1 MSEQRRT
8 TSGIEVKPVY
18 GPGNEG
24 DPARIGTPGTFPFT
38 RGLRADGYRT
48 RPWTI
53 RQYAGYGTAQE
64 ANERFRFLLAQGQPG
79 LSVAF
84 DLPTQMGLD
93 SDDPRSLGEVG
104 TLGVAIDS
112 LDDVVALFDCI
123 QIGRAHV

>member
-1 MSEQRRT
+1 MSDERRT

-18 GPGNEG
+18 EPADAG
-24 DPARIGTPGTFPFT
+24 DPARAGEPGSFPFT

-79 LSVAF
+79 LSVAY

-93 SDDPRSLGEVG
+93 SDDARSLGEVG
-104 TLGVAIDS
+104 RVGVAIDS
-112 LDDVVALFDCI
+112 LDDVFALLDEI
-123 QIGRAHV
+123 PLYAV